1 MKPNP
6 TMVFN
11 NREETTDREEPE
23 VIEGEGV
30 NYNNMLILL
39 F

>member
-1 MKPNP
+1 
-6 TMVFN
+6 MVFN
-11 NREETTDREEPE
+11 NREETTDREEQE